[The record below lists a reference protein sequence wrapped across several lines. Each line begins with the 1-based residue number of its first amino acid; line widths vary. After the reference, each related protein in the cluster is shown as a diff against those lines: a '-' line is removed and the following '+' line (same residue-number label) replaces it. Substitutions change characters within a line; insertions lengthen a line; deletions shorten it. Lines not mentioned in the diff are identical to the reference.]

1 MSHLILSRQRLSAPS
16 IRDLLRA
23 AGTLAVLLVV
33 LTVSLAC
40 TPAVGQ
46 NGAVDVRIASSEPF
60 TWDPAYAGDAGTAS
74 VLAQVFEGLTA
85 FDAQSNVQPALA
97 ASWRADDDGRRMTFE
112 LRPGLTYSDGTPIA
126 GQDVVDSWLRLI
138 DPERPSPLASLLA
151 DVEGAVDYQAGRIGP
166 EGVGFRATGEE
177 VIVELR
183 RPAAYFLAVTA
194 SPSLAVVPPQM
205 LGRLDDAPPTIVS
218 GAYQPSIRNLG
229 EIHLAANDH
238 YWAGVAPLAEIDL
251 VTDFDGRSGVDL
263 FINGEVD
270 FTGIGTADASWIKY
284 DRGLGP
290 QLRSTD
296 SFSVTYYGFDTAA
309 EPFDDAQVR
318 LAFATAVDWRRMVDL
333 ADGVPATSMVPVGV
347 PGRDEDDHVPAY
359 DPDAARDLLAAAGY
373 RGGAGF
379 PPVTLA
385 TYGVGFE
392 QTVADQLE
400 LNLGVSVQVE
410 AREFQDYLEQVSTST
425 QPQMWTLAW
434 IADYPHAHDFLGL
447 LLESGS
453 GSNVGGWSNADYD
466 ALIEQAAA
474 TADPDEQA
482 TFYARA
488 QEILE
493 QQAPVVPVAYGESWA
508 LSRDGLLGALESG
521 VGLIRYAGLD
531 WAPGAGR

>member
-1 MSHLILSRQRLSAPS
+1 
-16 IRDLLRA
+16 
-23 AGTLAVLLVV
+23 
-33 LTVSLAC
+33 
-40 TPAVGQ
+40 
-46 NGAVDVRIASSEPF
+46 
-60 TWDPAYAGDAGTAS
+60 
-74 VLAQVFEGLTA
+74 
-85 FDAQSNVQPALA
+85 
-97 ASWRADDDGRRMTFE
+97 
-112 LRPGLTYSDGTPIA
+112 
-126 GQDVVDSWLRLI
+126 
-138 DPERPSPLASLLA
+138 
-151 DVEGAVDYQAGRIGP
+151 
-166 EGVGFRATGEE
+166 
-177 VIVELR
+177 
-183 RPAAYFLAVTA
+183 
-194 SPSLAVVPPQM
+194 
-205 LGRLDDAPPTIVS
+205 
-218 GAYQPSIRNLG
+218 
-229 EIHLAANDH
+229 
-238 YWAGVAPLAEIDL
+238 
-251 VTDFDGRSGVDL
+251 
-263 FINGEVD
+263 
-270 FTGIGTADASWIKY
+270 
-284 DRGLGP
+284 
-290 QLRSTD
+290 
-296 SFSVTYYGFDTAA
+296 
-309 EPFDDAQVR
+309 
-318 LAFATAVDWRRMVDL
+318 MVDL